1 MAGREFT
8 SADHAKA
15 PKVAVVNEAFV
26 KKFIPS
32 GQAVGRR
39 MAVGATTKLDVE
51 IVGVVKNAKYSE
63 VKDNPPPLFYFPYRQ
78 NDSIGSL
85 NYYVRTS
92 VPPDQ
97 IMPVIRRKVREL
109 DANQPLE
116 NHKTLRTQVEENVF
130 ADRILSTL
138 AAAFALL
145 ATVLAAV
152 GLYGVLAYMVSSRT
166 REIGI
171 RLALGADMGSVRRLV
186 LREVGV
192 LLLIGVAIGLPAA
205 VGVGRLAQSLLYDLK
220 PHDPLTLALGAAVIT
235 VVSFAAGYGPAW
247 RATKIDPMRALR
259 QD

>member
-1 MAGREFT
+1 
-8 SADHAKA
+8 
-15 PKVAVVNEAFV
+15 
-26 KKFIPS
+26 
-32 GQAVGRR
+32 

-109 DANQPLE
+109 DANLPLE
-116 NHKTLRTQVEENVF
+116 NLKTLRTQVEENVF